1 MLVINEPLRCGRL
14 VGGRG
19 GLSRRGGIGGV
30 GVIGEVGGNWGVGGL
45 LVSAGRLHIRI
56 GRPLRA

>member
-19 GLSRRGGIGGV
+19 GLTRRGGVGG
-30 GVIGEVGGNWGVGGL
+30 VGGNWGVGGL